1 MPIRP
6 DPTLTIDDATL
17 RHLRDV
23 ALRPDLSGTR
33 YEILE
38 PLGRGGMGVVYR
50 VRDGELGREVALKV
64 LQGVGHDEAARLA
77 AEARVLARL
86 EHPGIVPVHD
96 AGVLPDGRPFYT
108 MKLVRGSRLDALAP
122 ALATVP
128 ERLRLLLRVA
138 DAVAFAHA
146 HGVVHRDLTPAN
158 VMVGPFGEVLVMDWG
173 VARVGPPSHAGPP
186 DAGPARPAGS
196 APAPRDL
203 TGHGT
208 VVGTPG
214 FMAPEQARGDG
225 AAVGPHS
232 DVFALGAL
240 LDWLLAPARGGP
252 ARRPRPLQSIVAK
265 ATAGDPG
272 ARYPD
277 AGAFAA
283 DLLRYLDGEPV
294 SAHRETVAERL
305 LRLARRY
312 RVAILLVLGYLIMR
326 IALLLARGV

>member
-1 MPIRP
+1 
-6 DPTLTIDDATL
+6 LTIDDATL

-23 ALRPDLSGTR
+23 ALRPDLSATR
-33 YEILE
+33 YEIVE

-50 VRDGELGREVALKV
+50 VRDRELDREVALKV
-64 LQGVGHDEAARLA
+64 LQGVGRDEAARRA
-77 AEARVLARL
+77 TEARVLARL

-122 ALATVP
+122 TLATVP

-158 VMVGPFGEVLVMDWG
+158 VMVGPFGEVLVLDWG
-173 VARVGPPSHAGPP
+173 VARVGRP
-186 DAGPARPAGS
+186 DRATEDDGEPARPAGRP
-196 APAPRDL
+196 AAPRDG
-203 TGHGT
+203 TAHGT

-214 FMAPEQARGDG
+214 FMAPEQARGDRE
-225 AAVGPHS
+225 AVGPHT

-240 LDWLLAPARGGP
+240 LDWLLAPERGGP
-252 ARRPRPLQSIVAK
+252 ARRPRPLQSIVAR
-265 ATAGDPG
+265 ATAADPG
-272 ARYPD
+272 ARYP
-277 AGAFAA
+277 AAEAFAA

-294 SAHRETVAERL
+294 SAHRETAGERV